1 MLDYP
6 EFRRKAENV
15 CVKEDEKKR
24 IAAEF
29 AVFEERGWEKYVV
42 LLTEI
47 LGRIASVKHVH
58 PSGSYKDSYAIAKVV
73 NPAGDISCRQE
84 DGELFPSGLSF
95 CSLAIWRPVEFWITG
110 KIRKNDEIIRNAVDS
125 PGLYVRRAEG
135 KAERDRIE
143 TTVVSTVPVPD
154 EDVKTA
160 VKSHD
165 DFTPEEKE
173 RMKKYLIITV
183 RERQI

>member
-1 MLDYP
+1 ML
-6 EFRRKAENV
+6 R
-15 CVKEDEKKR
+15 
-24 IAAEF
+24 
-29 AVFEERGWEKYVV
+29 
-42 LLTEI
+42 
-47 LGRIASVKHVH
+47 
-58 PSGSYKDSYAIAKVV
+58 
-73 NPAGDISCRQE
+73 
-84 DGELFPSGLSF
+84 
-95 CSLAIWRPVEFWITG
+95 
-110 KIRKNDEIIRNAVDS
+110 NDEIIRSVVDS
-125 PGLYVRRAEG
+125 SGLYVRRMEG

-173 RMKKYLIITV
+173 RMKRYLIITI

>member
-1 MLDYP
+1 MEYS
-6 EFRRKAENV
+6 EFKSKAENI
-15 CVKEDEKKR
+15 CLREDEKKR
-24 IAAEF
+24 IATEF
-29 AVFEERGWEKYVV
+29 ALFEERGWEEYVV
-42 LLTEI
+42 LLADI

-58 PSGSYKDSYAIAKVV
+58 LSGSYKDSYAISKVV

-84 DGELFPSGLSF
+84 DGELFPSGLNF

-125 PGLYVRRAEG
+125 SGLYVRRVEG

-143 TTVVSTVPVPD
+143 TTVVSTVPVSD

-165 DFTPEEKE
+165 DFTPEEKD
-173 RMKKYLIITV
+173 RMKKYLIITI